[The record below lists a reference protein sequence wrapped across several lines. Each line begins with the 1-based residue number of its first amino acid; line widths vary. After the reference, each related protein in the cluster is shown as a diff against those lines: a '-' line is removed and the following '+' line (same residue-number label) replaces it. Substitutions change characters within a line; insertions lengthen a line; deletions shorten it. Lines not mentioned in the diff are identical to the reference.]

1 MKKICKKLVIKNNI
15 VKSEKNKKGKELYQ
29 SYNLNKKVKLRIRI
43 KNMWCK
49 IKVKHQ
55 INSEKI

>member
-43 KNMWCK
+43 KIMWCK
-49 IKVKHQ
+49 IKVKPD
-55 INSEKI
+55 K